1 MFTDS
6 SIVIIS
12 KELFKSH
19 VAKLALYKLLP
30 KWAVADVTR
39 VKTKQ
44 SDQTAVTSFQIRP
57 HIYKVTMHSASATD

>member
-19 VAKLALYKLLP
+19 VAIALYKLLP

-39 VKTKQ
+39 VKAKQ
-44 SDQTAVTSFQIRP
+44 SDQTSVTSFQIRP
-57 HIYKVTMHSASATD
+57 HIYKVTTVLKTTHA